1 MDLFIELSKDNEH
14 LLKEDLKKWVL
25 RMPDITIHKW
35 GTASPSKRPP
45 ADAPQLQVATR
56 AEVLHRGRTALA
68 NFINAKDKNPDQI
81 FNDCDLDHSGGIDRT
96 EFNKFLFAS
105 SLPEFK
111 SKETCRYLISH
122 LFDNHPSGR
131 ITKSEFFQFFKNS
144 PLPERKDFHRGVTM
158 SVSRVPSLQPI
169 EKGIGKAGKKNPERD
184 DEDSHLFS
192 QLHNQNKPAQIEPKI
207 DPKVTPKVTPK
218 VDPKG
223 QKIVQP

>member
-35 GTASPSKRPP
+35 GGASPSKRLP
-45 ADAPQLQVATR
+45 AETAQPHVETR
-56 AEVLHRGRTALA
+56 AEVLRRGRTALA
-68 NFINAKDKNPDQI
+68 SFINAKDKNPDQI

-144 PLPERKDFHRGVTM
+144 PLPERKDFHRGVTLP
-158 SVSRVPSLQPI
+158 VSRVASLHPI
-169 EKGIGKAGKKNPERD
+169 EKGKGKAGRKNPEYD

-192 QLHNQNKPAQIEPKI
+192 QIHNQTKSMQTDPKI
-207 DPKVTPKVTPK
+207 DLKINPKGNPKVEP
-218 VDPKG
+218 
-223 QKIVQP
+223 